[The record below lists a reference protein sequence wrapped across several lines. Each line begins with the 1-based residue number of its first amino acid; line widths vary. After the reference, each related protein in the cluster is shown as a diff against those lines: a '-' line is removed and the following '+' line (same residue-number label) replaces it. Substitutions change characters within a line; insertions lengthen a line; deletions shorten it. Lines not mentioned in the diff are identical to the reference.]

1 MNFHH
6 KLNEYMERLS
16 CTARELCSLSGISAA
31 SFSRY
36 RNGERVPELGTK
48 PFEGLCSTIAQ
59 IAAQKESQT
68 LRQTPSKRLFL
79 PAKILYR
86 PTRRFSDRTLTRFL
100 PP

>member
-16 CTARELCSLSGISAA
+16 CTAKELCSLSGISAA

-48 PFEGLCSTIAQ
+48 PFEGRRTASP
-59 IAAQKESQT
+59 ES
-68 LRQTPSKRLFL
+68 
-79 PAKILYR
+79 AH
-86 PTRRFSDRTLTRFL
+86 RRDAHRARGL
-100 PP
+100 PPSGLQGREGPAVRPEKSCSAQ